1 MRRREFITFLGGA
14 AAAWP
19 LAARAQQPAVPVVGL
34 LEGADDPILTS
45 ALRLGLS
52 QSGFVEGKS
61 LTIEYRDAHG
71 QYDRL
76 PALADELVR
85 RRVAVIGTVTPIAA
99 LAAKAATTAIP
110 IVFTLGSDPVKDG
123 LVASLNRPGG
133 NATGVTFFSNLLDA
147 KRLELLHEAVPVA
160 APIAILLNPN
170 NSNAVFELNDTETAA
185 RTLGLQLFVVRA
197 SNEREIDAAFA
208 TLVQQ
213 RVMALLVASDQYLY
227 SRRGQIVLLATRHAI
242 ATSFSSRDSAAAG
255 GLMSYGANL
264 AATHRQGGIY
274 IARILKGEKP
284 ADLPVLQPS
293 KFELVLNLNTAKALG
308 IEVPL
313 KVLALADEVIE

>member
-1 MRRREFITFLGGA
+1 VRRRDFITLLGGA

-19 LAARAQQPAVPVVGL
+19 LATRAQQPPLPLVGL
-34 LEGADDPILTS
+34 LEGADDPTLTA
-45 ALRLGLS
+45 ALQLGLS

-61 LTIEYRDAHG
+61 VTIEYRDAHG

-76 PALADELVR
+76 PALAEELVR
-85 RRVAVIGTVTPIAA
+85 RQVAVIGTVTPIAA

-123 LVASLNRPGG
+123 LVASLNQPGG
-133 NATGVTFFSNLLDA
+133 NVTGVTFFGNLLDA
-147 KRLELLHEAVPVA
+147 KRLELLHQAVPMA

-185 RTLGLQLFVVRA
+185 RALGLQLFVVRA

-213 RVMALLVASDQYLY
+213 RVMALLVFADQYLF
-227 SRRGQIVLLATRHAI
+227 SRRGQIALLATRHAI
-242 ATSFSSRDSAAAG
+242 ATSFSGRDPVVAG
-255 GLMSYGANL
+255 GLMSYGGQSIQRAPPSRYL
-264 AATHRQGGIY
+264 YRADTQGRE
-274 IARILKGEKP
+274 AR
-284 ADLPVLQPS
+284 
-293 KFELVLNLNTAKALG
+293 
-308 IEVPL
+308 
-313 KVLALADEVIE
+313 